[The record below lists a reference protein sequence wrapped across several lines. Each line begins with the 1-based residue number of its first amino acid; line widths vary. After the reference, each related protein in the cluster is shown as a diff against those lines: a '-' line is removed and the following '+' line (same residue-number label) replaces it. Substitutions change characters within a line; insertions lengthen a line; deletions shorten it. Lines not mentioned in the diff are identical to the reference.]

1 MVKRKLNVL
10 FAASEAYPFMK
21 TGGLGDVAGSLPK
34 ALQND
39 GVEVRVIIPKYRDI
53 PQEYKDQMEHVCDF
67 YMPLGWRNVFCGIEK
82 LTYQGV
88 IYYFVDNE
96 YYFNRGGAYGYFDDG
111 ERIAFFSKAI
121 VECLQYLPDFNCD
134 VLHCND
140 WHTALA
146 PVFLREFYN
155 GVGNYDNVKTVFT
168 VHNLKFQGQM
178 SDMVLGDILGL
189 DKSKPAS
196 EQLRSDAQSINFLK
210 GALCYSDILTTVS
223 ETYAGEIQSDFFG
236 ENMQDIFRRR
246 NNVLYGIVN
255 GIDVDFFNPE
265 TSTNIVANYSADNLE
280 GKKKCKEELQK
291 ELGLEVN
298 ADVPLIVM
306 IGRLTQQKGLDLI
319 QRILDELMQQAVQ
332 FAVLGTGDYEY
343 EEMFKG
349 FSYKYP
355 GKVSAN
361 IRFSE
366 PLSHRL
372 YSGGDMLL
380 MPSLFE
386 PCGLSQMIAMHFGTL
401 PIVRE
406 TGGLRDTVKPYNMYT
421 GEGTGFSFANY
432 NAHEMLFTI
441 KSAIDLYYNNKDAWK
456 KMQETA
462 MKTDFSWNVAADK
475 YKKLYEQLH
484 PEVEPYVV
492 EKKEEE
498 KAVEEE
504 KPVESLDKQ
513 EETVKPEEE
522 VKEAVKEKVKE
533 EKVVENKENDVK
545 EDVVLKADVKEEKE
559 EVKKEK
565 KTEKEEVKKEEKTVK
580 EDKKNISSTTKTAKK
595 QTSSASKTTAKPA
608 NKTTS
613 KTAGKT
619 RKTAA
624 KKTTSSR
631 KTVKKDSDTT
641 AKAKT
646 TANKTVKK
654 EDSKT
659 ASKVNTTE
667 KDNNKK

>member
-39 GVEVRVIIPKYRDI
+39 GVEVRVIVPKYRDI

-82 LTYQGV
+82 ITYQGV

-121 VECLQYLPDFNCD
+121 VECLQYLPDFKCD

-155 GVGNYDNVKTVFT
+155 GVGNYDNIKTVFT

-189 DKSKPAS
+189 DKNKAAS
-196 EQLRSDAQSINFLK
+196 EQLRCDSQSINFLK

-246 NNVLYGIVN
+246 SNVLYGIVN

-265 TSTNIVANYSADNLE
+265 KSTNIVANYSADDLA
-280 GKKKCKEELQK
+280 GKRKCKEELQK

-298 ADVPLIVM
+298 ADIPLIVM

-319 QRILDELMQQAVQ
+319 QRVLDELMQQSVQ

-406 TGGLRDTVKPYNMYT
+406 TGGLKDTVKPYNMYT

-441 KSAIDLYYNNKDAWK
+441 KAAIDLYYNNKDAWI
-456 KMQETA
+456 KMQKTA

-484 PEVEPYVV
+484 PEIEPYVV
-492 EKKEEE
+492 EKKDE
-498 KAVEEE
+498 KIA
-504 KPVESLDKQ
+504 
-513 EETVKPEEE
+513 
-522 VKEAVKEKVKE
+522 
-533 EKVVENKENDVK
+533 
-545 EDVVLKADVKEEKE
+545 
-559 EVKKEK
+559 
-565 KTEKEEVKKEEKTVK
+565 KEEKTV
-580 EDKKNISSTTKTAKK
+580 ENNDKKEETVKVIEEKKEVVKEEKDTDTKMQEAVVTKKAEEVKPEEKKEAKVENEAKKASSSTSKK
-595 QTSSASKTTAKPA
+595 QTSSARKNTAKPA

>member
-39 GVEVRVIIPKYRDI
+39 GVEVRVIVPKYRDI

-82 LTYQGV
+82 ITYQGV

-121 VECLQYLPDFNCD
+121 VECLQYLPDFKCD

-155 GVGNYDNVKTVFT
+155 GVGNYDNIKTVFT

-189 DKSKPAS
+189 DKNKAAS
-196 EQLRSDAQSINFLK
+196 EQLRCDSQSINFLK

-246 NNVLYGIVN
+246 SNVLYGIVN

-265 TSTNIVANYSADNLE
+265 KSTNIVANYSADDLA
-280 GKKKCKEELQK
+280 GKRKCKEELQK

-298 ADVPLIVM
+298 ADIPLIVM

-319 QRILDELMQQAVQ
+319 QRVLDELMQQSVQ

-406 TGGLRDTVKPYNMYT
+406 TGGLKDTVKPYNMYT

-441 KSAIDLYYNNKDAWK
+441 KAAIDLYYNNKDAWT
-456 KMQETA
+456 KMQKTA

-484 PEVEPYVV
+484 PEIEPYVV
-492 EKKEEE
+492 EKKD
-498 KAVEEE
+498 
-504 KPVESLDKQ
+504 DKI
-513 EETVKPEEE
+513 
-522 VKEAVKEKVKE
+522 A
-533 EKVVENKENDVK
+533 
-545 EDVVLKADVKEEKE
+545 
-559 EVKKEK
+559 
-565 KTEKEEVKKEEKTVK
+565 KEEKTV
-580 EDKKNISSTTKTAKK
+580 ENNDKKEETVKVIEEKKEVVKEEKDTDSKMQEAVATKKAEEVKPEEKKETKAEKEAKKASSSTSKK

>member
-82 LTYQGV
+82 ITYQGV

-121 VECLQYLPDFNCD
+121 VECLQYLPDFKCD

-155 GVGNYDNVKTVFT
+155 GVGNYDNIKTVFT

-189 DKSKPAS
+189 DRNKAAS
-196 EQLRSDAQSINFLK
+196 EQLRCDSQSINFLK

-246 NNVLYGIVN
+246 SNVLYGIVN

-265 TSTNIVANYSADNLE
+265 KSTNIVANYSADDLA
-280 GKKKCKEELQK
+280 GKRKCKEELQK

-298 ADVPLIVM
+298 ADIPLIVM

-319 QRILDELMQQAVQ
+319 QRVLDELMQQSVQ

-406 TGGLRDTVKPYNMYT
+406 TGGLKDTVKPYNMYT

-441 KSAIDLYYNNKDAWK
+441 KAAIDLYYNNKDAWT
-456 KMQETA
+456 KMQKTA

-484 PEVEPYVV
+484 PEIEPYVV
-492 EKKEEE
+492 EKKDDKIAKEE
-498 KAVEEE
+498 KTVENNDKKEE
-504 KPVESLDKQ
+504 KVKVI
-513 EETVKPEEE
+513 EEKKEV
-522 VKEAVKEKVKE
+522 VKEAVKEEKDTDTKMKE
-533 EKVVENKENDVK
+533 VVATK
-545 EDVVLKADVKEEKE
+545 KAE
-559 EVKKEK
+559 EVKPEEK
-565 KTEKEEVKKEEKTVK
+565 KEAKAEKEAKKAS
-580 EDKKNISSTTKTAKK
+580 SSTSKK

>member
-53 PQEYKDQMEHVCDF
+53 PQEYKDKMEHVCDF

-82 LTYQGV
+82 IKYQGV
-88 IYYFVDNE
+88 MYYFVDNE

-121 VECLQYLPDFNCD
+121 VECLQYLPDFKCD

-140 WHTALA
+140 WHTALV

-155 GVGNYDNVKTVFT
+155 CVGNYDNIKTIFT

-189 DKSKPAS
+189 DKSKAAS
-196 EQLRSDAQSINFLK
+196 EQLRCDSQSINFLK

-246 NNVLYGIVN
+246 SNVLYGIVN

-265 TSTNIVANYSADNLE
+265 KSTNIVANYSADDLK
-280 GKKKCKEELQK
+280 GKRKCKEELQK

-298 ADVPLIVM
+298 ADIPLIVM

-319 QRILDELMQQAVQ
+319 QRVLDELMQQSVQ
-332 FAVLGTGDYEY
+332 IAVLGTGDYEY

-355 GKVSAN
+355 GKVSVN

-406 TGGLRDTVKPYNMYT
+406 TGGLKDTVKPYNMYT

-441 KSAIDLYYNNKDAWK
+441 KAAIDLYYNNKDAWT
-456 KMQETA
+456 KMQKTA

-475 YKKLYEQLH
+475 YKKLYEQLY
-484 PEVEPYVV
+484 PEIEPYVV
-492 EKKEEE
+492 EKKDDKVVKEE
-498 KAVEEE
+498 KNMENNH
-504 KPVESLDKQ
+504 KK
-513 EETVKPEEE
+513 EETVKISEEKKE
-522 VKEAVKEKVKE
+522 VIKEVVKE
-533 EKVVENKENDVK
+533 EKDSDTKKKEPVTTKKD
-545 EDVVLKADVKEEKE
+545 E
-559 EVKKEK
+559 EVKPEEK
-565 KTEKEEVKKEEKTVK
+565 KELKAEKEVKKAASSTSKKQNSSVSKNTVK
-580 EDKKNISSTTKTAKK
+580 
-595 QTSSASKTTAKPA
+595 PV
-608 NKTTS
+608 NKTIS

-619 RKTAA
+619 GKTAA
-624 KKTTSSR
+624 KNTTSSR
-631 KTVKKDSDTT
+631 NTVKKYSDTT

-654 EDSKT
+654 EDSNN
-659 ASKVNTTE
+659 ASKVNTTV

>member
-39 GVEVRVIIPKYRDI
+39 GVEVRVIVPKYRDI

-82 LTYQGV
+82 ITYQGV

-121 VECLQYLPDFNCD
+121 VECLQYLPDFKCD

-155 GVGNYDNVKTVFT
+155 GVGNYDNIKTVFT

-189 DKSKPAS
+189 DRNKAAS
-196 EQLRSDAQSINFLK
+196 EQLRCDSQSINFLE

-246 NNVLYGIVN
+246 SNVLYGIVN

-265 TSTNIVANYSADNLE
+265 KSTNIVANYSADDLA
-280 GKKKCKEELQK
+280 GKRKCKEELQK

-298 ADVPLIVM
+298 ADIPLIVM

-319 QRILDELMQQAVQ
+319 QRVLDELMQQSVQ

-406 TGGLRDTVKPYNMYT
+406 TGGLKDTVKPYNMYT

-441 KSAIDLYYNNKDAWK
+441 KAAIDLYYNNKDAWT
-456 KMQETA
+456 KMQKTA

-484 PEVEPYVV
+484 PEIEPYVD
-492 EKKEEE
+492 EKKD
-498 KAVEEE
+498 
-504 KPVESLDKQ
+504 DKI
-513 EETVKPEEE
+513 
-522 VKEAVKEKVKE
+522 A
-533 EKVVENKENDVK
+533 
-545 EDVVLKADVKEEKE
+545 
-559 EVKKEK
+559 
-565 KTEKEEVKKEEKTVK
+565 KEEKTV
-580 EDKKNISSTTKTAKK
+580 ENNDKKEETVKVIEEKKEVVKEEKDTDSKMQEAVATKKAEEVKPEEKKETKAEKEAKKASSSTSKK

>member
-39 GVEVRVIIPKYRDI
+39 GVEVRVIVPKYRDI

-82 LTYQGV
+82 ITYQGV

-121 VECLQYLPDFNCD
+121 VECLQYLPDFKCD

-155 GVGNYDNVKTVFT
+155 GVGNYDNIKTVFT

-189 DKSKPAS
+189 DRNKAAS
-196 EQLRSDAQSINFLK
+196 EQLRCDSQSINFLK

-246 NNVLYGIVN
+246 SNVLYGIVN

-265 TSTNIVANYSADNLE
+265 KSTNIVANYSADDLA
-280 GKKKCKEELQK
+280 GKRKCKEELQK

-298 ADVPLIVM
+298 ADIPLIVM

-319 QRILDELMQQAVQ
+319 QRVLDELMQQSVQ

-406 TGGLRDTVKPYNMYT
+406 TGGLKDTVKPYNMYT

-441 KSAIDLYYNNKDAWK
+441 KAAIDLYYNNKDAWT
-456 KMQETA
+456 KMQKTA

-484 PEVEPYVV
+484 PEIEPYVD
-492 EKKEEE
+492 EKKD
-498 KAVEEE
+498 
-504 KPVESLDKQ
+504 DKI
-513 EETVKPEEE
+513 
-522 VKEAVKEKVKE
+522 A
-533 EKVVENKENDVK
+533 
-545 EDVVLKADVKEEKE
+545 
-559 EVKKEK
+559 
-565 KTEKEEVKKEEKTVK
+565 KEEKTV
-580 EDKKNISSTTKTAKK
+580 ENNDKKEETVKVIEEKKEVVKEEKDTDSKMQEAVATKKAEEVKPEEKKETKAEKEAKKASSSTSKK

>member
-39 GVEVRVIIPKYRDI
+39 GVEVRVIVPKYRDI

-82 LTYQGV
+82 ITYQGV

-121 VECLQYLPDFNCD
+121 VECLQYLPDFKCD

-155 GVGNYDNVKTVFT
+155 GVGNYDNIKTVFT

-189 DKSKPAS
+189 DKNKAAS
-196 EQLRSDAQSINFLK
+196 EQLRCDSQSINFLK

-246 NNVLYGIVN
+246 SNVLYGIVN

-265 TSTNIVANYSADNLE
+265 KSTNIVANYSADDLA
-280 GKKKCKEELQK
+280 GKRKCKEELQK

-298 ADVPLIVM
+298 ADIPLIVM

-319 QRILDELMQQAVQ
+319 QRVLDELMQQSVQ

-406 TGGLRDTVKPYNMYT
+406 TGGLKDTVKPYNMYT

-441 KSAIDLYYNNKDAWK
+441 KAAIDLYYNNKDAWI
-456 KMQETA
+456 KMQKTA

-484 PEVEPYVV
+484 PEIEPYVV
-492 EKKEEE
+492 EKKDE
-498 KAVEEE
+498 KIA
-504 KPVESLDKQ
+504 
-513 EETVKPEEE
+513 
-522 VKEAVKEKVKE
+522 
-533 EKVVENKENDVK
+533 
-545 EDVVLKADVKEEKE
+545 
-559 EVKKEK
+559 
-565 KTEKEEVKKEEKTVK
+565 KEEKTV
-580 EDKKNISSTTKTAKK
+580 ENNDKKEETVKVIEEKKEVVKEEKDTDTKMQEAVVTKKAEEVKPEEKKEAKVENEAKKASSSTSKK
-595 QTSSASKTTAKPA
+595 QTSSARKNTAKPA

-631 KTVKKDSDTT
+631 KTVKKDSDAT

>member
-39 GVEVRVIIPKYRDI
+39 GVEVRVIVPKYRDI

-82 LTYQGV
+82 ITYQGV

-121 VECLQYLPDFNCD
+121 VECLQYLPDFKCD

-155 GVGNYDNVKTVFT
+155 GVGNYDNIKTVFT

-189 DKSKPAS
+189 DKNKAAS
-196 EQLRSDAQSINFLK
+196 EQLRCDSQSINFLK

-246 NNVLYGIVN
+246 SNVLYGIVN

-265 TSTNIVANYSADNLE
+265 KSTNIVANYSADDLA
-280 GKKKCKEELQK
+280 GKRKCKEELQK

-298 ADVPLIVM
+298 ADIPLIVM

-319 QRILDELMQQAVQ
+319 QRVLDELMQQSVQ

-406 TGGLRDTVKPYNMYT
+406 TGGLKDTVKPYNMYT

-441 KSAIDLYYNNKDAWK
+441 KAAIDLYYNNKDAWT
-456 KMQETA
+456 KMQKTA

-484 PEVEPYVV
+484 PEIEPYVV
-492 EKKEEE
+492 EKKDDKVAKEE
-498 KAVEEE
+498 KTIENNE
-504 KPVESLDKQ
+504 KN
-513 EETVKPEEE
+513 EETVKVIEEKKE
-522 VKEAVKEKVKE
+522 VVKE
-533 EKVVENKENDVK
+533 EKDTDTKMQESVATK
-545 EDVVLKADVKEEKE
+545 KAE
-559 EVKKEK
+559 EVKPEEK
-565 KTEKEEVKKEEKTVK
+565 KETKVENEAKKAS
-580 EDKKNISSTTKTAKK
+580 SSTSKK
-595 QTSSASKTTAKPA
+595 QTSSASKTTSKPA

-619 RKTAA
+619 RKTAT

>member
-39 GVEVRVIIPKYRDI
+39 GVEVRVIVPKYRDI

-82 LTYQGV
+82 ITYQGV

-121 VECLQYLPDFNCD
+121 VECLQYLPDFKCD

-140 WHTALA
+140 WHTALT

-155 GVGNYDNVKTVFT
+155 GVGNYDNIKTVFT

-189 DKSKPAS
+189 DKNKAAS
-196 EQLRSDAQSINFLK
+196 EQLRCDSQSINFLK

-246 NNVLYGIVN
+246 SNVLYGIVN

-265 TSTNIVANYSADNLE
+265 KSTNIVANYSADDLA
-280 GKKKCKEELQK
+280 GKRKCKEELQK

-298 ADVPLIVM
+298 ADIPLIVM

-319 QRILDELMQQAVQ
+319 QRVLDELMQQSVQ

-406 TGGLRDTVKPYNMYT
+406 TGGLKDTVKPYNMYT

-441 KSAIDLYYNNKDAWK
+441 KAAIDLYYNNKDAWT
-456 KMQETA
+456 KMQKTA

-484 PEVEPYVV
+484 PEIEPYVV
-492 EKKEEE
+492 EKKDE
-498 KAVEEE
+498 KIA
-504 KPVESLDKQ
+504 
-513 EETVKPEEE
+513 
-522 VKEAVKEKVKE
+522 
-533 EKVVENKENDVK
+533 
-545 EDVVLKADVKEEKE
+545 
-559 EVKKEK
+559 
-565 KTEKEEVKKEEKTVK
+565 KEEKTV
-580 EDKKNISSTTKTAKK
+580 ENNDKKEETVKVIEEKKEVAKEEKDTDSKMQEAVATKKAEEVKPEEKKEAKVENEAKKASSSTSKK

-608 NKTTS
+608 NKTAG

>member
-39 GVEVRVIIPKYRDI
+39 GVEVRVIVPKYRDI

-82 LTYQGV
+82 ITYQGV

-121 VECLQYLPDFNCD
+121 VECLQYLPDFKCD

-155 GVGNYDNVKTVFT
+155 GVGNYDNIKTVFT

-189 DKSKPAS
+189 DKNKAAS
-196 EQLRSDAQSINFLK
+196 EQLRCDSQSINFLK

-246 NNVLYGIVN
+246 SNVLYGIVN

-265 TSTNIVANYSADNLE
+265 KSTNIVANYSADDLA
-280 GKKKCKEELQK
+280 GKRKCKEELQK

-298 ADVPLIVM
+298 ADIPLIVM

-319 QRILDELMQQAVQ
+319 QRVLDELMQQSVQ

-406 TGGLRDTVKPYNMYT
+406 TGGLKDTVKPYNMYT

-441 KSAIDLYYNNKDAWK
+441 KAAIDLYYNNKDAWT
-456 KMQETA
+456 KMQKTA

-484 PEVEPYVV
+484 PEIEPYVV
-492 EKKEEE
+492 EKKDE
-498 KAVEEE
+498 KIA
-504 KPVESLDKQ
+504 
-513 EETVKPEEE
+513 
-522 VKEAVKEKVKE
+522 
-533 EKVVENKENDVK
+533 
-545 EDVVLKADVKEEKE
+545 
-559 EVKKEK
+559 
-565 KTEKEEVKKEEKTVK
+565 KEEKTV
-580 EDKKNISSTTKTAKK
+580 ENNDKKEETVKVIEEKKEVVKEEKDTDTKMQEAVATKKAEEVKPEEKKEAKVENEAKKASSSTSKK

-608 NKTTS
+608 NKTAG

>member
-39 GVEVRVIIPKYRDI
+39 GVEVRVIVPKYRDI

-82 LTYQGV
+82 ITYQGV
-88 IYYFVDNE
+88 IFYFVDNE

-121 VECLQYLPDFNCD
+121 VECLQYLPDFKCD

-155 GVGNYDNVKTVFT
+155 GVGNYDNIKTVFT

-189 DKSKPAS
+189 DKNKAAS
-196 EQLRSDAQSINFLK
+196 EQLRCDSQSINFLK

-246 NNVLYGIVN
+246 SNVLYGIVN

-265 TSTNIVANYSADNLE
+265 KSTNIVANYSADDLA
-280 GKKKCKEELQK
+280 GKRKCKEELQK

-298 ADVPLIVM
+298 ADIPLIVM

-319 QRILDELMQQAVQ
+319 QRVLDELMQQSVQ

-406 TGGLRDTVKPYNMYT
+406 TGGLKDTVKPYNMYT

-441 KSAIDLYYNNKDAWK
+441 KAAIDLYYNNKDAWT
-456 KMQETA
+456 KMQKTA

-484 PEVEPYVV
+484 PEIEPYVV
-492 EKKEEE
+492 EKKDDKVAKEE
-498 KAVEEE
+498 KTIENN
-504 KPVESLDKQ
+504 DKN
-513 EETVKPEEE
+513 EETVKVIEEKKE
-522 VKEAVKEKVKE
+522 VVKE
-533 EKVVENKENDVK
+533 EKDTDTKMQESVATK
-545 EDVVLKADVKEEKE
+545 KAE
-559 EVKKEK
+559 EVKP
-565 KTEKEEVKKEEKTVK
+565 EEKRETKV
-580 EDKKNISSTTKTAKK
+580 ENEAKKASSSTSKK
-595 QTSSASKTTAKPA
+595 QTSSASKTTSKPA

-619 RKTAA
+619 RKTAT

>member
-34 ALQND
+34 ALQDD

-53 PQEYKDQMEHVCDF
+53 PDEYKHQMEHVCDF

-121 VECLQYLPDFNCD
+121 VECLQYLPDFKCD

-155 GVGNYDNVKTVFT
+155 GVGDYDNVKTVFT

-189 DKSKPAS
+189 DKNKAAS
-196 EQLRSDAQSINFLK
+196 EQLRCDDHSINFLK

-246 NNVLYGIVN
+246 SNVLHGIVN

-265 TSTNIVANYSADNLE
+265 KSTNIVANYSADNLE

-298 ADVPLIVM
+298 ADIPLIVM
-306 IGRLTQQKGLDLI
+306 IGRLTQQKGLDLV

-441 KSAIDLYYNNKDAWK
+441 KAAIDLYYNNKDAWK

-484 PEVEPYVV
+484 PEVEPYVI
-492 EKKEEE
+492 EKKEENI
-498 KAVEEE
+498 
-504 KPVESLDKQ
+504 
-513 EETVKPEEE
+513 T
-522 VKEAVKEKVKE
+522 
-533 EKVVENKENDVK
+533 
-545 EDVVLKADVKEEKE
+545 
-559 EVKKEK
+559 
-565 KTEKEEVKKEEKTVK
+565 KEEKTEEK
-580 EDKKNISSTTKTAKK
+580 EDKKQETVNSKEDKEVVKEPEEKIQEKVVKDNTKEKTDNEGKAAEKAEKNDKVKVEEKKETKAEKEVKKSSSSVSKK
-595 QTSSASKTTAKPA
+595 QTSSESKTTSKSENKTASKTTGKSR
-608 NKTTS
+608 KTT
-613 KTAGKT
+613 
-619 RKTAA
+619 A
-624 KKTTSSR
+624 KKTNVSNKTIKKESINTSS
-631 KTVKKDSDTT
+631 KGKKAIKET
-641 AKAKT
+641 AK
-646 TANKTVKK
+646 K
-654 EDSKT
+654 ESNNSAIKVKT
-659 ASKVNTTE
+659 AV

>member
-39 GVEVRVIIPKYRDI
+39 GVEVRVIVPKYRDI

-82 LTYQGV
+82 ITYQGV

-121 VECLQYLPDFNCD
+121 VECLQYLPDFKCD

-155 GVGNYDNVKTVFT
+155 GVGNYDNIKTVFT

-189 DKSKPAS
+189 DRNKAAS
-196 EQLRSDAQSINFLK
+196 EQLRCDSQSINFLK

-246 NNVLYGIVN
+246 SNVLYGIVN

-265 TSTNIVANYSADNLE
+265 KSTNIVANYSADDLA
-280 GKKKCKEELQK
+280 GKRKCKEELQK

-298 ADVPLIVM
+298 ADIPLIVM

-319 QRILDELMQQAVQ
+319 QRVLDELMQQSVQ

-406 TGGLRDTVKPYNMYT
+406 TGGLKDTVKPYNMYT

-441 KSAIDLYYNNKDAWK
+441 KAAIDLYYNNKDAWT
-456 KMQETA
+456 KMQKTA

-484 PEVEPYVV
+484 PEIEPYVD
-492 EKKEEE
+492 EKKDDKIAKEE
-498 KAVEEE
+498 KTVENN
-504 KPVESLDKQ
+504 DKK
-513 EETVKPEEE
+513 EETVKVIEEKKE
-522 VKEAVKEKVKE
+522 VVKEAVKEEKDTDTKMKE
-533 EKVVENKENDVK
+533 VVATK
-545 EDVVLKADVKEEKE
+545 KAE
-559 EVKKEK
+559 EVKPEEK
-565 KTEKEEVKKEEKTVK
+565 KEAKAEKEAKKAS
-580 EDKKNISSTTKTAKK
+580 SSTSKK